1 MADEEDSSAAV
12 VGTAQPDV
20 RTILVDLLSEVKK
33 MNANFANISYS
44 DEDEPPPSSTD
55 RTRTTQGTAAPMA
68 KKPPP
73 K

>member
-1 MADEEDSSAAV
+1 MFPATRHTVMADEEDSSAAI

-44 DEDEPPPSSTD
+44 DED
-55 RTRTTQGTAAPMA
+55 
-68 KKPPP
+68 
-73 K
+73 